1 MAEQGTKERIIQVVE
16 NNQSKLINGLLVVGG
31 IYLTYRLGKNL
42 IAGINKNDAQSKA
55 DDSPDVRQ
63 AMALRSA
70 MNPSG
75 ISWMMSMDTT
85 NTTTVLDTAR
95 TITNLDNVSKAYKN
109 LYQNNL
115 LDDLQSELSTSDYQK
130 FLTIVSSNSN
140 KDTTSGGAAPVQFA
154 KPNQL
159 VVSKKSVALRTT
171 PDATNHGAF
180 YEVFSEKNIIRYT
193 EPGEFLGY
201 ATGRQYFDDVNNV
214 KFIEVAF
221 VVRAQY
227 APSKYKNQNKKRYSY
242 WVSSSSTY
250 VEIFSYY
257 KTMWDNYPKTKNAT
271 GWMKP
276 VDYFTLKGIP
286 MPRLLTRAKAP
297 ILDDRL
303 VAINVAEPNTI
314 LGQYIMSLNTGK
326 GEFLQFKTVD
336 NTVRWVDRRFI
347 QLQEQV

>member
-55 DDSPDVRQ
+55 DDNPDVRQ

-85 NTTTVLDTAR
+85 NTSSVLDTAR
-95 TITNLDNVSKAYKN
+95 TVTNLDNVSKAYKN

-130 FLTIVSSNSN
+130 FLTIVISNAK
-140 KDTTSGGAAPVQFA
+140 KDTSGGGAAPVQFA

-159 VVSKKSVALRTT
+159 VVCKKSVSLRTS

-180 YEVFSEKNIIRYT
+180 YEVFSEKNIIRYAQ
-193 EPGEFLGY
+193 PGEFLGY

-227 APSKYKNQNKKRYSY
+227 APAKYKNQNKKRYNY
-242 WVSSSSTY
+242 WVSSSSNY

-257 KTMWDNYPKTKNAT
+257 KNMFDAYPKTQNYT

-276 VDYFTLKGIP
+276 VDYFTLKGMP
-286 MPRLLTRAKAP
+286 MPRILTRARTP
-297 ILDDRL
+297 ILNDQL
-303 VAINVAEPNTI
+303 VAINMAEPNTI
-314 LGQYIMSLNTGK
+314 LGQYIMGLNTGK
-326 GEFLQFKTVD
+326 AEFLQFRTVD
-336 NTVRWVDRRFI
+336 NKIRWVERRFI
-347 QLQEQV
+347 QLEQI

>member
-1 MAEQGTKERIIQVVE
+1 MAEQGTQERIFQVVE

-85 NTTTVLDTAR
+85 NTSAIIDTAR
-95 TITNLDNVSKAYKN
+95 TITNLDSVSKAYKN

-130 FLTIVSSNSN
+130 FLTIVSSNTN
-140 KDTTSGGAAPVQFA
+140 KDTSSGGAAPVQFA

-159 VVSKKSVALRTT
+159 VVCKKSVALRST
-171 PDATNHGAF
+171 PDATNHGAI
-180 YEVFSEKNIIRYT
+180 YEVFSDKNIIRQA

-201 ATGRQYFDDVNNV
+201 ATGRQHFDDVNNV

-221 VVRAQY
+221 VVKAQY
-227 APSKYKNQNKKRYSY
+227 APAKYKNQNKKRYTY
-242 WVSSSSTY
+242 WVSSSSNY
-250 VEIFSYY
+250 VEIFTYY
-257 KTMWDNYPKTKNAT
+257 KTMWDAYPKTQNAT

-276 VDYFTLKGIP
+276 VDYFNLKGIP
-286 MPRLLTRAKAP
+286 MPRLLTRFKAP
-297 ILDDRL
+297 ILNDRL
-303 VAINVAEPNTI
+303 VAINVAQPNTI
-314 LGQYIMSLNTGK
+314 LGQYIMGLNTGNA
-326 GEFLQFKTVD
+326 EFLQFRTID
-336 NTVRWVDRRFI
+336 NQLRWVEKRYI
-347 QLQEQV
+347 QLEQL

>member
-1 MAEQGTKERIIQVVE
+1 MAEKGTKERLIQVVE
-16 NNQSKLINGLLVVGG
+16 NNQSKIINGILVVGG
-31 IYLTYRLGKNL
+31 IYLTYRLGSNL
-42 IAGINKNDAQSKA
+42 IASINKNDAQSKA
-55 DDSPDVRQ
+55 DDNPDVRQ

-75 ISWMMSMDTT
+75 ISWMMSFDTT
-85 NTTTVLDTAR
+85 KSSSILETAR
-95 TITNLDNVSKAYKN
+95 TVTNLDNVSKAYKN

-115 LDDLQSELSTSDYQK
+115 LDDLQSELSTTDYQK
-130 FLTIVSSNSN
+130 FLTIISSNSK
-140 KDTTSGGAAPVQFA
+140 KDVTSGGSAPVQFA

-159 VVSKKSVALRTT
+159 VVCKKTVALRTT
-171 PDATNHGAF
+171 PDASNHGAF
-180 YEVFSEKNIIRYT
+180 YEVFSDKNIIRYA

-221 VVRAQY
+221 VVKAQS
-227 APSKYKNQNKKRYSY
+227 APAKYKNQNKKRYSY
-242 WVSSSSTY
+242 WVSSSATY
-250 VEIFSYY
+250 VDIVTYY
-257 KTMWDNYPKTKNAT
+257 KTLWDNYPKTQNAT

-286 MPRLLTRAKAP
+286 MPRLLTRAKTP
-297 ILDDRL
+297 ILNDRL

-314 LGQYIMSLNTGK
+314 LGQFIMSLNTGK

-336 NTVRWVDRRFI
+336 NTIRWVDRRFI

>member
-55 DDSPDVRQ
+55 DDNPDVRQ

-85 NTTTVLDTAR
+85 NTSSVLDTAR
-95 TITNLDNVSKAYKN
+95 TVTNLDNVSKAYKN

-130 FLTIVSSNSN
+130 FLTIVISNAK
-140 KDTTSGGAAPVQFA
+140 KDTSGGGAAPVQFA

-159 VVSKKSVALRTT
+159 VVCKKSVSLRTS

-180 YEVFSEKNIIRYT
+180 YEVFSEKNIIRYAQ
-193 EPGEFLGY
+193 PGEFLGY

-227 APSKYKNQNKKRYSY
+227 APAKYKNQNKKRYNY
-242 WVSSSSTY
+242 WVSSSSNY

-257 KTMWDNYPKTKNAT
+257 KNMFDAYPKTQNYT

-276 VDYFTLKGIP
+276 VDYFTLKGMP
-286 MPRLLTRAKAP
+286 MPRILTRARTP
-297 ILDDRL
+297 ILNDQL
-303 VAINVAEPNTI
+303 VAINMAEPNTI
-314 LGQYIMSLNTGK
+314 LGQYIMGLNTGK
-326 GEFLQFKTVD
+326 SEFLQFRTVD
-336 NTVRWVDRRFI
+336 NKIRWVERRFI
-347 QLQEQV
+347 QLEQI

>member
-55 DDSPDVRQ
+55 DDNPDVRQ

-85 NTTTVLDTAR
+85 NTSSVLDTAR
-95 TITNLDNVSKAYKN
+95 TVTNLDNVSKAYKN

-130 FLTIVSSNSN
+130 FLTIVISNAK
-140 KDTTSGGAAPVQFA
+140 KDTSGGGAAPVQFA

-159 VVSKKSVALRTT
+159 VVCKKSVSLRTS

-180 YEVFSEKNIIRYT
+180 YEVFSEKNIIRYAQ
-193 EPGEFLGY
+193 PGEFLGY

-227 APSKYKNQNKKRYSY
+227 APAKYKNQNKKRYNY
-242 WVSSSSTY
+242 WVSSSSNY

-257 KTMWDNYPKTKNAT
+257 KNMFDAYPKTQNYT

-276 VDYFTLKGIP
+276 VDYFTLKGMP
-286 MPRLLTRAKAP
+286 MPRILTRARTP
-297 ILDDRL
+297 ILNDQL
-303 VAINVAEPNTI
+303 VAINMAEPNTI
-314 LGQYIMSLNTGK
+314 LGQYIMGLNTGK
-326 GEFLQFKTVD
+326 AEFLQFRTVD
-336 NTVRWVDRRFI
+336 NKLRWVERRFI
-347 QLQEQV
+347 QLE

>member
-55 DDSPDVRQ
+55 DDNPDVRQ

-85 NTTTVLDTAR
+85 NTSSVLDTAR
-95 TITNLDNVSKAYKN
+95 TVTNLDNVSKAYKN

-130 FLTIVSSNSN
+130 FLTIVSSNAK
-140 KDTTSGGAAPVQFA
+140 KDTSGGGAAPVQFA

-159 VVSKKSVALRTT
+159 VVCKKSV
-171 PDATNHGAF
+171 F
-180 YEVFSEKNIIRYT
+180 YEVFSEKNIIRYAQ
-193 EPGEFLGY
+193 PGEFLGY

-227 APSKYKNQNKKRYSY
+227 APAKYKNQNKKRYNY
-242 WVSSSSTY
+242 WVSSSSNY

-257 KTMWDNYPKTKNAT
+257 KNMYDAYPKTQNYT

-276 VDYFTLKGIP
+276 VDYFTLKGMP
-286 MPRLLTRAKAP
+286 MPRILTRARTP
-297 ILDDRL
+297 ILNDQL
-303 VAINVAEPNTI
+303 VAINMAEPNTI
-314 LGQYIMSLNTGK
+314 LGQYIMGLNTGK
-326 GEFLQFKTVD
+326 AEFLQFRTVD
-336 NTVRWVDRRFI
+336 NKLRWVERRFI
-347 QLQEQV
+347 QLEQI

>member
-55 DDSPDVRQ
+55 DDNPDVRQ

-85 NTTTVLDTAR
+85 NTSSVLDTAR
-95 TITNLDNVSKAYKN
+95 TVTNLDNVSKAYKN

-130 FLTIVSSNSN
+130 FLTIVSSNAK
-140 KDTTSGGAAPVQFA
+140 KDTSGGGAAPVQFA

-159 VVSKKSVALRTT
+159 VVCKKSVALRTS

-180 YEVFSEKNIIRYT
+180 YEVFSEKNIIRYAQ
-193 EPGEFLGY
+193 PGEFLGY

-227 APSKYKNQNKKRYSY
+227 APAKYKNQNKKRYNY
-242 WVSSSSTY
+242 WVSSSSNY

-257 KTMWDNYPKTKNAT
+257 KNMFDAYPKTQNYT

-276 VDYFTLKGIP
+276 VDYFTLKGMP
-286 MPRLLTRAKAP
+286 MPRILTRARTP
-297 ILDDRL
+297 ILNDQL
-303 VAINVAEPNTI
+303 VEINMAEPNTI
-314 LGQYIMSLNTGK
+314 LGQYIMGLNTGK
-326 GEFLQFKTVD
+326 AVFLQFRTVD
-336 NTVRWVDRRFI
+336 NKIRWVERRFI
-347 QLQEQV
+347 QLEQI

>member
-1 MAEQGTKERIIQVVE
+1 MAEQGTQERIFQVVE

-85 NTTTVLDTAR
+85 NTSAVIDTAR
-95 TITNLDNVSKAYKN
+95 TITNLDSVSKAYKN

-130 FLTIVSSNSN
+130 FLTFVSSNSN
-140 KDTTSGGAAPVQFA
+140 KDTSSGGAAPVQFA

-159 VVSKKSVALRTT
+159 VVCKKSVALRST
-171 PDATNHGAF
+171 PDATNHGAI
-180 YEVFSEKNIIRYT
+180 YEVFSDKNIIRQA

-201 ATGRQYFDDVNNV
+201 ATGRQHFDDVNNV

-221 VVRAQY
+221 VVKAQY
-227 APSKYKNQNKKRYSY
+227 APAKYKNQNKKRYTY
-242 WVSSSSTY
+242 WVSSSSNY
-250 VEIFSYY
+250 VEIFTYY
-257 KTMWDNYPKTKNAT
+257 KTMWDAYPKTQNAT

-276 VDYFTLKGIP
+276 VDYFNLKGIP
-286 MPRLLTRAKAP
+286 MPRLLTRFKAP
-297 ILDDRL
+297 ILNDRL
-303 VAINVAEPNTI
+303 VAINVAQPNTI
-314 LGQYIMSLNTGK
+314 LGHYIMGLNTGNA
-326 GEFLQFKTVD
+326 EFLQFRTID
-336 NTVRWVDRRFI
+336 NQLRWVEKRFI
-347 QLQEQV
+347 QLEQL

>member
-1 MAEQGTKERIIQVVE
+1 MATDTQAKILSAVQANKGKI
-16 NNQSKLINGLLVVGG
+16 INGLLVVGG

-55 DDSPDVRQ
+55 DDNPDVRQ

-85 NTTTVLDTAR
+85 NTSSVLDTAR
-95 TITNLDNVSKAYKN
+95 TVTNLDNVSKAYKN

-130 FLTIVSSNSN
+130 FLTIVSSNAK
-140 KDTTSGGAAPVQFA
+140 KDTSGGGAAPVQFA

-159 VVSKKSVALRTT
+159 VVCKKSVALRTS

-180 YEVFSEKNIIRYT
+180 YEVFSEKNIIRYAQ
-193 EPGEFLGY
+193 PGEFLGY

-227 APSKYKNQNKKRYSY
+227 APSKYKNQNKKRYNY
-242 WVSSSSTY
+242 WVSSSSNY

-257 KTMWDNYPKTKNAT
+257 KNMFDAYPKTQNYT

-276 VDYFTLKGIP
+276 VDYFTLKGMP
-286 MPRLLTRAKAP
+286 MPRILTRARTP
-297 ILDDRL
+297 ILNDQL
-303 VAINVAEPNTI
+303 VAINMAEPNTI
-314 LGQYIMSLNTGK
+314 LGQYIMGLNTGK
-326 GEFLQFKTVD
+326 AEFLQFRTVD
-336 NTVRWVDRRFI
+336 NKIRWVERRFI
-347 QLQEQV
+347 QLEQI

>member
-1 MAEQGTKERIIQVVE
+1 MAEQGTQERIFQVVE

-31 IYLTYRLGKNL
+31 IYLTYHLGKNL
-42 IAGINKNDAQSKA
+42 IAGINKTDAQSKA

-85 NTTTVLDTAR
+85 NTTSVLDTAR
-95 TITNLDNVSKAYKN
+95 TITNLDSVSKAYKN

-140 KDTTSGGAAPVQFA
+140 KDTSSGGAAPVQFA

-159 VVSKKSVALRTT
+159 VVCKKSVTLRST

-180 YEVFSEKNIIRYT
+180 YEVFSDKNIIRQA

-201 ATGRQYFDDVNNV
+201 ATGRQHFDDVNNV

-221 VVRAQY
+221 VVKAQY
-227 APSKYKNQNKKRYSY
+227 APSKYKNQNKKRYTY
-242 WVSSSSTY
+242 WVSSSSNY
-250 VEIFSYY
+250 VEIFTYY
-257 KTMWDNYPKTKNAT
+257 KTMWDAYPKTQNAT

-286 MPRLLTRAKAP
+286 MPRILTRFKAP
-297 ILDDRL
+297 ILNDRL
-303 VAINVAEPNTI
+303 VAINVAQPNTI
-314 LGQYIMSLNTGK
+314 LGHYIMGMNTGTA
-326 GEFLQFKTVD
+326 EFLQFRTVD
-336 NTVRWVDRRFI
+336 NQLRWVEKRFI
-347 QLQEQV
+347 QLEQL